1 MHRALASLLVLQLAL
16 PARAQTGAGG
26 GYLSPPALPSTL
38 PGGLP
43 LPSLPAGSQQDILQR
58 ILDAGAGRTM
68 PAPAPGPAP
77 APAYAPGPMPAPPPP
92 AAEDPPS
99 PAEAFFAARGA
110 GAGCQP
116 APCAPAPLR
125 QFGYDSLRGMPAGQ
139 PAGIGFG
146 ALPEDYLLGRDDEVV
161 LAFRGRSRQTLSLRV
176 GRDGML
182 LPPDLAPVPAAG
194 RTLRELRADL
204 EARAARELGGSEVFV
219 SIGQVRQI
227 AVFVGGEVARPGLQ
241 PLTSMASVL
250 DALVAAG
257 GVRRTGSLRAIR
269 VEGAAGR
276 RIIDLYP
283 VIAGEGTAPDLRLR
297 EGSASWCRRS
307 AGWWRSAAR

>member
-1 MHRALASLLVLQLAL
+1 MPGSGRPVPS
-16 PARAQTGAGG
+16 PAA
-26 GYLSPPALPSTL
+26 
-38 PGGLP
+38 
-43 LPSLPAGSQQDILQR
+43 
-58 ILDAGAGRTM
+58 
-68 PAPAPGPAP
+68 
-77 APAYAPGPMPAPPPP
+77 APAYTPPPP
-92 AAEDPPS
+92 AAPPAPPPEEPAS

-110 GAGCQP
+110 ALACQP
-116 APCAPAPLR
+116 APCTPAPLR

-146 ALPEDYLLGRDDEVV
+146 ALPDDYLLGRDDEVV

-182 LPPDLAPVPAAG
+182 LAPDLAPVPAAG

-204 EARAARELGGSEVFV
+204 ESRAARELGGSEVFV

-227 AVFVGGEVARPGLQ
+227 AVFVGGEVQRPGLQ

-269 VEGAAGR
+269 VEGGGGR
-276 RIIDLYP
+276 GGPSTSTPSSPGRARRP
-283 VIAGEGTAPDLRLR
+283 TCGCARA
-297 EGSASWCRRS
+297 SASWCRRS
-307 AGWWRSAAR
+307 AAWWRSAAR